1 MAHHNTSSD
10 VMLVPVERIDR
21 IALFFSKLFSPLF
34 GFIGG
39 YTVVVLAAADTRS
52 VLRWAV
58 ISMCIQI
65 LPVLILYRIRIAQ
78 RRYSDPDMS
87 KRTDRNEI
95 YALGA
100 VSMLTAVLILGY
112 YGAPTSITQ
121 LATSFFVIG
130 AASGIINVWWKIS
143 MHASAIAA
151 VATIATMQS
160 RSLGIVFWMVVAAVA
175 WSRLHT
181 RNHTAG
187 QVAAGTVL
195 ATMVVYVVHRF
206 IA

>member
-1 MAHHNTSSD
+1 MAHHNSTSD
-10 VMLVPVERIDR
+10 VMLVPTERIDR
-21 IALFFSKLFSPLF
+21 IALFLSKFFSPLF

-39 YTVVVLAAADTRS
+39 YSIAVLGAEEPRV

-58 ISMCIQI
+58 LAMCMQI
-65 LPVLILYRIRIAQ
+65 VPVLILYRIRLRQ
-78 RRYSDPDMS
+78 GRYSDPDMS
-87 KRTDRNEI
+87 KRSDRTEVYI
-95 YALGA
+95 LGA
-100 VSMLTAVLILGY
+100 VSMLTAVLVLGY
-112 YGAPTSITQ
+112 YGAPASITQ

-130 AASGIINVWWKIS
+130 AACGVINAWWKIS

-195 ATMVVYVVHRF
+195 ATMVVYVVHRY